1 MTTTK
6 WQALAVY
13 GLMAIASA
21 VFSTTVVVTIIEWI
35 FIGLLV
41 VHLLEFFMV
50 YKMLKAA
57 PGPMANHF
65 LHTLVFGFVHWLPL
79 KKNQA

>member
-21 VFSTTVVVTIIEWI
+21 VFNSTIVVTIIEWI
-35 FIGLLV
+35 FIGLLA
-41 VHLLEFFMV
+41 VHLLEFVMV
-50 YKMLKAA
+50 YKVLKAS
-57 PGPMANHF
+57 PGPMAGHF

-79 KKNQA
+79 KKIQA

>member
-1 MTTTK
+1 MNTKK

-21 VFSTTVVVTIIEWI
+21 VFNTTIVVTIVEWI

-41 VHLLEFFMV
+41 VHLLEFLMV
-50 YKMLKAA
+50 YKVLKAS
-57 PGPMANHF
+57 PGPMAGHF

-79 KKNQA
+79 KKGQG

>member
-1 MTTTK
+1 MNTKK

-13 GLMAIASA
+13 GLLAIASA
-21 VFSTTVVVTIIEWI
+21 VFNTTIVVTVVQWV
-35 FIGLLV
+35 FIVLLI

-50 YKMLKAA
+50 YKVLKAS
-57 PGPMANHF
+57 PGPMAAHF

-79 KKNQA
+79 KKSQA

>member
-21 VFSTTVVVTIIEWI
+21 VFNTTVVVPIVQWV
-35 FIGLLV
+35 FIVLLV

-50 YKMLKAA
+50 YKLLKAS
-57 PGPMANHF
+57 PGPMAGHF
-65 LHTLVFGFVHWLPL
+65 IHTLVFGFVHWMPL